1 LNGPGDMLDLR
12 RLRRGGVIVEAMQI
26 LVCALMHVLDP
37 DLEVG
42 SSLGDGLHLYDFTGL
57 HAINQVIACS
67 FIFNRNLAC
76 GEGIGLDSCD
86 VIATTSDY
94 GISIIKLGILLCH
107 VVLLARSY
115 QCIVCATWATW
126 RQWSRMC
133 LD

>member
-1 LNGPGDMLDLR
+1 MLDLR
-12 RLRRGGVIVEAMQI
+12 RLRCGGVAVEAMQI

-42 SSLGDGLHLYDFTGL
+42 SSPGDGLHLYDFTGL
-57 HAINQVIACS
+57 HAINRVIACS

-76 GEGIGLDSCD
+76 GEGIGLDYCN

-94 GISIIKLGILLCH
+94 GMAIIKLGRLLCR
-107 VVLLARSY
+107 VVLFARSY

-126 RQWSRMC
+126 RQWSHMR